1 MRIAILGAGAGGHA
15 MAADLTLKGQE
26 VTLVSR
32 NSQKVRELR
41 ARGGIETHGS
51 ILGEQFVPI
60 AHATGD
66 IAAAVSNADLVAL
79 PVPGIVQEPYLRAC
93 LPHLKAGQALWLVP
107 GSGGS
112 LIAQRIRQELGVA
125 RDVLLIETLTLP
137 YGCRR
142 SGPAHV
148 GIVVRFKPRCA
159 AFPAWRN
166 AEALALLRQFY
177 DLPPADN
184 VLDTALSNPN
194 CLIHPLPGLLNYGWI
209 EQRNRDFSVYGE
221 GMTASVVKGVYALD
235 RERVAVMMAAG
246 LRQTFLDELYQEL
259 GPGPVWRQFMG
270 VGKAEKFEERFFTE
284 DVPVGLVTLSSLGAQ
299 LGVGTPLIDATIA
312 LSSMLCDTDFLAIG
326 RTAATL
332 GLAGLRAAQMA
343 AYLYDGA

>member
-32 NSQKVRELR
+32 NPQKVREVR
-41 ARGGIETHGS
+41 DRGGIETHGP
-51 ILGEQFVPI
+51 ILSEQLVPI
-60 AHATGD
+60 ARATGD
-66 IAAAVSNADLVAL
+66 IAAAVSHADVVAL
-79 PVPGIVQEPYLRAC
+79 PVPGMVQEAYLRVA
-93 LPHLKAGQALWLVP
+93 LPHLKAGQALWLAP

-112 LIAQRIRQELGVA
+112 LIAHRIRQELGVA

-137 YGCRR
+137 FGCRQ
-142 SGPAHV
+142 SGPARV
-148 GIVVRFKPRCA
+148 GIVVRFTPRCA
-159 AFPAWRN
+159 AFPARRN
-166 AEALALLRQFY
+166 AEALALLRQMY
-177 DLPPADN
+177 HLPPADN

-209 EQRNRDFSVYGE
+209 EQRHREFSVYGE
-221 GMTASVVKGVYALD
+221 GMTPSVVKGVYALD
-235 RERVAVMMAAG
+235 RERVAVMAAAG
-246 LRQTFLDELYQEL
+246 LRRTCLDDLYQEL

-312 LSSMLCDTDFLAIG
+312 LSGMLYDTDFLAVG

-332 GLAGLRAAQMA
+332 GLASLGPAQLA
-343 AYLYDGA
+343 AYLYDGT